1 MKETWSLLGFV
12 IVVAPILFLLI
23 GMYVLDYLHDRRE
36 KKSLKELSNQQQRH
50 LSLLSPLFP
59 LQPLSYEF

>member
-36 KKSLKELSNQQQRH
+36 KKSLKELSNQQQ
-50 LSLLSPLFP
+50 
-59 LQPLSYEF
+59 